1 MKRPRAFTLIELL
14 VVIAIIAI
22 LAAILFPVFA
32 QAKAAAKRTSEL
44 SNIKQLSLAALMY
57 NGDSDDV
64 FPTSILYD
72 AWDRSDQ
79 WPTMC
84 WAPRLSPYIKSQAM
98 FRSPLDGGAGSLWS
112 AYFGPWLSF
121 APNSLS
127 GGIPAGDNQ
136 SLGVFAAWNDDW
148 AREGWW
154 RNNAVNGTT
163 VTAPAETIM
172 FAPKYSSDMAKIP
185 GSSGIGGTVSFNWEQ
200 SMMLWD
206 NHPRAATKAYQASG
220 SGIPDGAIP
229 NAGGQEPAYPF
240 GRRGGVSVANDQ
252 ANFAF
257 VDGHA
262 KSMRPA
268 QTNPDGWDQPTKNM
282 WHATRLP

>member
-1 MKRPRAFTLIELL
+1 MKRNHAFTLIELL

-44 SNIKQLSLAALMY
+44 SNIKQLSLAAIMY
-57 NGDSDDV
+57 NGDNDDV

-98 FRSPLDGGAGSLWS
+98 FRSPLDSGAGPLWS
-112 AYFGPWLSF
+112 AFFGPWLSF
-121 APNSLS
+121 APNSLA

-136 SLGVFAAWNDDW
+136 TFGVFAAWNNDW
-148 AREGWW
+148 ATQGWW
-154 RNNAVNGTT
+154 KNSAVNGTA

-172 FAPKYSSDMAKIP
+172 FGPKYSADMAKIP

-200 SMMLWD
+200 SMLLWD
-206 NHPRAATKAYQASG
+206 NGPKSPKAYQASG
-220 SGIPDGAIP
+220 SGIPDGAIQKV
-229 NAGGQEPAYPF
+229 NGQEPAYPF
-240 GRRGGVSVANDQ
+240 GRRGGISVSNDQ

-262 KSMRPA
+262 KSMRPEA
-268 QTNPDGWDQPTKNM
+268 TNPDGWDQPTKNM
-282 WHATRLP
+282 WHATRAQ